1 MDKIPCEPPLLYAE
15 QSHPDLSAFPWITS
29 APVLWP
35 LMWPFAGF
43 GLVCWCQFLPSPIP
57 TGELHNEHGT
67 PQVSNLMRFSL
78 TNFFSM
84 SRYLWMA
91 ALWSHESTCPA
102 SLSSANFLRVHSVL
116 SSRSLMEVLD
126 STDASADLWGYSISD
141 WPPLGFHALVTA
153 VWAKQFSQ
161 VSTYITAILP
171 SPSSVCLYSVRNH
184 AKVKK
189 QNPLLFLHLPS

>member
-1 MDKIPCEPPLLYAE
+1 MDKIPCEPPLLYTE

-35 LMWPFAGF
+35 PMWPFAGF

-57 TGELHNEHGT
+57 TGELHSEHGT
-67 PQVSNLMRFSL
+67 PHVSNLMRFSL

-102 SLSSANFLRVHSVL
+102 SLSSANFEGAFCPVIQVINGGFRQYWCKCWPLRLQHQWL
-116 SSRSLMEVLD
+116 
-126 STDASADLWGYSISD
+126 ASIGISCTGHNCVSQAVQ
-141 WPPLGFHALVTA
+141 PGF
-153 VWAKQFSQ
+153 
-161 VSTYITAILP
+161 
-171 SPSSVCLYSVRNH
+171 N
-184 AKVKK
+184 
-189 QNPLLFLHLPS
+189 LHHCHFT